1 MNNLYRCGTR
11 LHRHVTKLMR
21 TPTPKYYR
29 IATMSTKATSGDGES
44 VAFEAP
50 SVDTQ
55 QAQVKMHYVSRVG
68 VSKEEVTDIYK
79 TWAKAYDAVSS
90 SFFKVL
96 Y

>member
-1 MNNLYRCGTR
+1 MNNLYRCGIR
-11 LHRHVTKLMR
+11 LNRHITTQLMQ
-21 TPTPKYYR
+21 TPPPKYYR
-29 IATMSTKATSGDGES
+29 IAAMSTKATSEGGEP

-79 TWAKAYDAVSS
+79 TWAKAYDAVS
-90 SFFKVL
+90 FHLFL